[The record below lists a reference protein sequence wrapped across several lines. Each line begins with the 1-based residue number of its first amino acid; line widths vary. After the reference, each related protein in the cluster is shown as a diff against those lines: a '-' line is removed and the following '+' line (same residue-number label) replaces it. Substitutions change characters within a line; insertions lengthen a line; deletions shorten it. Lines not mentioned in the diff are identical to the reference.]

1 MHLPDGHLGGIPQG
15 GTKETDLMVRWH
27 YRKWTIG
34 KTHPTLPIQLEPDQK
49 LTQKS
54 FRTTNG
60 KVNETF
66 WISREYYQLAKE
78 YIDTKDDTFSVYSS
92 DN

>member
-1 MHLPDGHLGGIPQG
+1 M
-15 GTKETDLMVRWH
+15 M
-27 YRKWTIG
+27 TIG
-34 KTHPTLPIQLEPDQK
+34 KTHPTLLIQLEPDQK
-49 LTQKS
+49 LTKKS

>member
-1 MHLPDGHLGGIPQG
+1 MGYFSTSGRNLQTGLLFFALKP
-15 GTKETDLMVRWH
+15 
-27 YRKWTIG
+27 TIFRP
-34 KTHPTLPIQLEPDQK
+34 KISPLVIKRPFLIQNNP
-49 LTQKS
+49 
-54 FRTTNG
+54 RTTNG